1 MDKLKVFISSRVNS
15 PFTKLDETFS
25 LEDLR
30 KYLRKELEAAKFLDQ
45 PVLDVVIN
53 ESNFNSTIK
62 KNAFDDCMDT
72 MRSCNIIIILFNGEA
87 GWDISGNDSTN
98 GICHEE
104 FLLAMNEF
112 SDMTFAIDITG
123 FFVLP
128 ADGDAKTRNDL
139 FKKDITDSYIPIV
152 TIKAKTFP
160 ELKENI
166 LQQAKQYIL
175 RSVEKSFQTQ
185 KQVVAGSSTFG
196 ATLDWS
202 KLSYSQREDK
212 LKETVEASFKTL
224 KPFREIIK
232 AYHAIPDNM
241 SVSDAR
247 NAIGRPFINEHD
259 LILSRKEKSGV
270 IHFVAVYGNATEM
283 QVKNL
288 VGYPDLTVI
297 KASFGY
303 YLWEKNMHIQMF
315 FLKNCINPQTIKTR
329 HSELA
334 NWLSS
339 SREESKIIARAGARY
354 SILDAMN
361 KAKETKGI

>member
-15 PFTKLDETFS
+15 PFTKLDEKFS
-25 LEDLR
+25 LEDIR
-30 KYLRKELEAAKFLDQ
+30 QHMRKELEAATFFEQ
-45 PVLDVVIN
+45 PILDVVIN
-53 ESNFNSTIK
+53 ESNFNSTIS
-62 KNAFDDCMDT
+62 KNAFDNCMDT
-72 MRSCNIIIILFNGEA
+72 MRSCNIIIVLYNGEA
-87 GWDISGNDSTN
+87 GWAVSGNESTN

-128 ADGDAKTRNDL
+128 QDGDEKTRNDL
-139 FKKDITDSYIPIV
+139 FKKDVTDSFIHKE
-152 TIKAKTFP
+152 TIKAKTVD
-160 ELKENI
+160 ELKKNV
-166 LQQAKQYIL
+166 LHQVKQYIL
-175 RSVEKSFQTQ
+175 KSIEKSFQTQ

-202 KLSYSQREDK
+202 KLSYSQREEK
-212 LKETVEASFKTL
+212 LRETLEASFKTL
-224 KPFREIIK
+224 KPFQQIIK
-232 AYHAIPDNM
+232 AWHGIPDNM

-259 LILSRKEKSGV
+259 LILNHKEKSGV

-329 HSELA
+329 HSEVA

-361 KAKETKGI
+361 KAKAIKGI